1 MLAKRRPHLAKKR
14 PHLAKKRPHLAKKR
28 PHLAKK
34 LPFLLMLSLLW
45 QVLSQ
50 EGDSEGDRGV
60 GPSQEAPDHRGY
72 AGGGTGACLGGGGLG
87 GRGWF
92 FFLGGGGGAGR
103 PGGVGTWRYVSTT
116 GIWTN
121 PMRTVRSK
129 KRVHGQKS
137 WHKRDATWRK
147 GDPTWRKSDN
157 VGEKVDFIGAKK
169 YIVL

>member
-1 MLAKRRPHLAKKR
+1 MLAEKKSIPRGEKETPPGEKVTIFINAFLALAAFGRSYLKKGTQRAIEAWDRRRRRRTIVAT
-14 PHLAKKRPHLAKKR
+14 
-28 PHLAKK
+28 
-34 LPFLLMLSLLW
+34 
-45 QVLSQ
+45 
-50 EGDSEGDRGV
+50 RGV
-60 GPSQEAPDHRGY
+60 GRGRVWAGAGW
-72 AGGGTGACLGGGGLG
+72 AGGAGFFGGG
-87 GRGWF
+87 R
-92 FFLGGGGGAGR
+92 GGGAGR